1 MMMMYN
7 REQSRPSPLG
17 MRSYESIDAHSP
29 TFGTDVFL
37 HHDGIDVDSQPCFSG
52 NRVRSYDNVLN
63 LRKYMCDMSR
73 AFTRLFNSNE
83 IGVYANHI
91 AKFNEY
97 CSATDSKQFFTA
109 AYIFQRKAV
118 IDWNPN
124 ADEVTMSL
132 EYVMIQ
138 QRALVV
144 SFLICYSSLDY

>member
-1 MMMMYN
+1 
-7 REQSRPSPLG
+7 
-17 MRSYESIDAHSP
+17 
-29 TFGTDVFL
+29 
-37 HHDGIDVDSQPCFSG
+37 
-52 NRVRSYDNVLN
+52 
-63 LRKYMCDMSR
+63 MCDMSR

-83 IGVYANHI
+83 IGVNANHI
-91 AKFNEY
+91 AKFNKY
-97 CSATDSKQFFTA
+97 CSATNSKQFFTA
-109 AYIFQRKAV
+109 AYIFQRKVV